1 MTSVIKHH
9 ARAFML
15 SVATAALLA
24 PALQADCSYELFNIS
39 SVKGTSVGEFV
50 DQISDECG
58 MSVVVT
64 DEQAEEVLKK
74 PMNKTFLKNLTINEV
89 LDLIIKENNLQYT
102 LQNNVLKVSYLST
115 KTYNIDYITTER
127 KGTGSTNIRLSSN
140 SGTTAG
146 ASGTTNNSASN
157 NASSESGTNIST
169 VDEVRFWETLEK
181 EIKSILSRPED
192 DYRQKEKLAVTP
204 STDSKETKT
213 DEVEKDTFHN
223 IYINKSAGLVT
234 VTGTGKQIQRLDSY
248 MDDLQKKMQTQVLID
263 VKMYSV
269 VFTDGSTTG
278 IDWSQIYNLQ
288 NFNIG
293 YNKINLQNVSKFTD
307 NKTITEGTYG
317 DKVQAFGI
325 TGGSTDAATGN
336 FLPTYGMYDIAGA
349 RAPVSGTSKMFNI
362 SNSISINN
370 LIMFLKTQGDVYAIS
385 NPKILT
391 LNNQPALITAGT
403 ELFYKTISTSTLAT
417 GTTGT
422 TGTTELI
429 SSVFSGVLL
438 DITPE
443 ISKEGT
449 ITLRINPSVSE
460 TASTISTDNSTRT
473 MPPDLS
479 RRQISTV
486 VTVQDGNRVLL
497 GGLIN
502 RKSSNT
508 STKVPL
514 LGDIPLL
521 GYMFKQDGV
530 NEKVEEL
537 VIIIEPHIVKK
548 EKDTLSLS
556 DLGYTRVDKA
566 MATAP
571 KEEETKKEDTK

>member
-9 ARAFML
+9 TRAFML
-15 SVATAALLA
+15 SVATAALLSSN
-24 PALQADCSYELFNIS
+24 LQADCGYELFNIS

-50 DQISDECG
+50 DQLSDECG
-58 MSVVVT
+58 MSVIVT
-64 DEQAEEVLKK
+64 DEQAEGILKK

-102 LQNNVLKVSYLST
+102 LQNNVLKISYITT
-115 KTYNIDYITTER
+115 KTYQIDYITTKR
-127 KGTGSTNIRLSSN
+127 VGTGSTNIRLSSN
-140 SGTTAG
+140 SGTAAG
-146 ASGTTNNSASN
+146 GTTSGSSTTGSSNTN
-157 NASSESGTNIST
+157 NASSESGTNIT
-169 VDEVRFWETLEK
+169 TLDEVNFWGTLEK
-181 EIKSILSRPED
+181 EIKNVLSRPED
-192 DYRQKEKLAVTP
+192 DYRQKKSDAGDDDKNLT
-204 STDSKETKT
+204 STQ
-213 DEVEKDTFHN
+213 DEFHN

-234 VTGTGKQIQRLDSY
+234 VTGTGKQIQRLDTY
-248 MDDLQKKMQTQVLID
+248 IDDLQKKMETQVLID

-269 VFTDGSTTG
+269 VFSDGSTTG

-293 YNKINLQNVSKFTD
+293 YNKINFQNVDTFTD
-307 NKTITEGTYG
+307 NKITKATTGDTVEQFMQNGGT
-317 DKVQAFGI
+317 
-325 TGGSTDAATGN
+325 TDATTGA
-336 FLPTYGMYDIAGA
+336 FLPTYGMEPIAGA
-349 RAPVSGTSKMFNI
+349 RAAVATASKMFNI

-370 LIMFLKTQGDVYAIS
+370 LVMFLKSQGDVYAIS

-403 ELFYKTISTSTLAT
+403 ELFYKTINTSTLAG
-417 GTTGT
+417 GTTGEQAQ
-422 TGTTELI
+422 TEI
-429 SSVFSGVLL
+429 VSSVFSGVLL

-443 ISKEGT
+443 ISKDGT

-460 TASTISTDNSTRT
+460 TTSTISSDNSTRT

-486 VTVQDGNRVLL
+486 VTVKDGNRIVL

-514 LGDIPLL
+514 LGDIPVL
-521 GYMFKQDGV
+521 GYLFKQDGMS
-530 NEKVEEL
+530 EKVEEL

-566 MATAP
+566 IDKAS
-571 KEEETKKEDTK
+571 KEEVK